1 MRVGPTPSPAAYAWA
16 AQLSQMTCRVA
27 AHQSTATDRPV
38 DPPGSLTN
46 DTLIRRPSRHTFDIR
61 V

>member
-1 MRVGPTPSPAAYAWA
+1 MRVGAPSTVAAYAWA
-16 AQLSQMTCRVA
+16 VQLSQMTSRIA

-38 DPPGSLTN
+38 DPPGALTG
-46 DTLIRRPSRHTFDIR
+46 DTLVRRPSRHTFDTR